1 MTFQV
6 LEGTIRNVCML
17 YNNGDNYDISKVER
31 SRKVGDGQIQYLPQN
46 CKCSFIN
53 NIDNLYTIG
62 KNYGTRQQR

>member
-1 MTFQV
+1 
-6 LEGTIRNVCML
+6 ML
-17 YNNGDNYDISKVER
+17 FNNGDNYVISKVER

-53 NIDNLYTIG
+53 NIDNLYTTIG